1 MNWKSI
7 RLELGRTQEFPAG
20 SASRTYLLRLP
31 LGEDGRIDAT
41 SLQLAPA
48 RATVRRFWPNEPDLA
63 GQVVATPSGW
73 AFCYEIDGH
82 IDRRCQ
88 FEGEEIRAGGE
99 VTLIEPDGRR
109 LPFFIA
115 SVEAR

>member
-7 RLELGRTQEFPAG
+7 RLELGSTQEFPAG

-31 LGEDGRIDAT
+31 LGDDGRIDET
-41 SLQLAPA
+41 SLHQSPQ

-82 IDRRCQ
+82 VDRRSQ
-88 FEGEEIRAGGE
+88 LESDEIRAGGE
-99 VTLIEPDGRR
+99 VTLVEPDGRR
-109 LPFFIA
+109 LPFVVA
-115 SVEAR
+115 SIEMR